1 MDDTHWVDVAKYIGS
16 TTGTTRDN
24 TMCSMYAPITWQM
37 DRKCHQVSA
46 WSFDQMCKAMKN
58 NADDMSADL
67 HAHGAREL
75 VAGHLASDQHFR
87 RKARKD

>member
-1 MDDTHWVDVAKYIGS
+1 ML
-16 TTGTTRDN
+16 
-24 TMCSMYAPITWQM
+24 
-37 DRKCHQVSA
+37 
-46 WSFDQMCKAMKN
+46 N
-58 NADDMSADL
+58 NADDMSGDV